1 MPELSISS
9 EKVCF
14 LIVKAREFDV
24 QDGSSD
30 TDSGSNVSDDRMI
43 DVLEEG
49 GENAVQ
55 QEIRTFVA
63 EMDEEE
69 KADLI
74 GLLRLGRGDGTM
86 EEWDDMRTEGF
97 DEHAGNVAA
106 YLLGEPMLGDYLE
119 EALSQFGFSCAEF
132 EIGRLSHVRHYRP
145 ARAPHAHAQER
156 AGRSRSGRA

>member
-24 QDGSSD
+24 EEGSSD
-30 TDSGSNVSDDRMI
+30 PDSGSNATDDGMT

-49 GENAVQ
+49 GENAVEE
-55 QEIRTFVA
+55 EIRIFVA
-63 EMDEEE
+63 EMGEEE

-86 EEWDDMRTEGF
+86 EEWDDMRSEGF
-97 DEHAGNVAA
+97 EEYAGNVAA
-106 YLLGEPMLGDYLE
+106 YLMDEPLLGDYLE
-119 EALSQFGFSCAEF
+119 EGLSQFGFSCAEF
-132 EIGRLSHVRHYRP
+132 EIGRL
-145 ARAPHAHAQER
+145 
-156 AGRSRSGRA
+156 

>member
-1 MPELSISS
+1 VPELSISS

-30 TDSGSNVSDDRMI
+30 TDSGSNASDDRMI
-43 DVLEEG
+43 DVLEDG

-55 QEIRTFVA
+55 QEIRTFIA

-86 EEWDDMRTEGF
+86 EEWEEMRAEGF
-97 DEHAGNVAA
+97 GEHAGNVAA

-119 EALSQFGFSCAEF
+119 EGLSQFGFSCSEF
-132 EIGRLSHVRHYRP
+132 EIGRL
-145 ARAPHAHAQER
+145 
-156 AGRSRSGRA
+156 

>member
-24 QDGSSD
+24 QDVD
-30 TDSGSNVSDDRMI
+30 TELEDGANASDDRMI
-43 DVLEEG
+43 DVLEESSDNPV
-49 GENAVQ
+49 E
-55 QEIRTFVA
+55 QEIRVFIA
-63 EMDEEE
+63 EMGEEE

-86 EEWDDMRTEGF
+86 EEWEAMRAEEMR
-97 DEHAGNVAA
+97 EHAGNVAA

-119 EALSQFGFSCAEF
+119 EGLSQFGMSCAEF
-132 EIGRLSHVRHYRP
+132 EIGRL
-145 ARAPHAHAQER
+145 
-156 AGRSRSGRA
+156 

>member
-30 TDSGSNVSDDRMI
+30 TDSGSNASDDRMI

-55 QEIRTFVA
+55 QEIRTFIA

-86 EEWDDMRTEGF
+86 EEWDDMRAEGF
-97 DEHAGNVAA
+97 GEHAGNVAA

-132 EIGRLSHVRHYRP
+132 EIGRL
-145 ARAPHAHAQER
+145 
-156 AGRSRSGRA
+156 

>member
-24 QDGSSD
+24 QDVD
-30 TDSGSNVSDDRMI
+30 TELEDGANATDDGMI
-43 DVLEEG
+43 DVLEDSSDNPVE
-49 GENAVQ
+49 E
-55 QEIRTFVA
+55 EIRVFIA
-63 EMDEEE
+63 EMDEDE

-86 EEWDDMRTEGF
+86 EEWAAMRAEDMR
-97 DEHAGNVAA
+97 EHAGNVAA

-119 EALSQFGFSCAEF
+119 EGLSQFGMSCTEF
-132 EIGRLSHVRHYRP
+132 EIGRL
-145 ARAPHAHAQER
+145 
-156 AGRSRSGRA
+156 